1 MTHYIGI
8 VHKDEDSSYGIS
20 FPDLPGCF
28 SAGEDL
34 AELERNAI
42 EAIDLFLDG
51 EALDQFPSSDMTVV
65 RAGLSEDDRE
75 AMLMAVPFVRAGGRT
90 VRVNFTVD
98 AATLAAIDAA
108 AKRRNLSRSAF
119 LVGAAHREMTRRTT
133 RS

>member
-1 MTHYIGI
+1 MTYYIGV
-8 VHKDEDSSYGIS
+8 VHKDADSSYGIA

-42 EAIDLFLDG
+42 EAIDLFLEG
-51 EALDQFPSSDMTVV
+51 EDAARYPARDMTAIRDAVD
-65 RAGLSEDDRE
+65 AEDRS
-75 AMLMAVPFVRAGGRT
+75 AMLMAVPFVRSGGRT

-119 LVGAAHREMTRRTT
+119 LVSAAHNEIAGH
-133 RS
+133 

>member
-8 VHKDEDSSYGIS
+8 VHKDPDSSYGIA
-20 FPDLPGCF
+20 FPDLPGCY

-42 EAIDLFLDG
+42 EAIDLFLEG
-51 EALDQFPSSDMTVV
+51 EDAARYPASDMTAV
-65 RAGLSEDDRE
+65 RARLGEDDRE

-108 AKRRNLSRSAF
+108 ARRRNLSRSAF
-119 LVGAAHREMTRRTT
+119 LVSAAHHEIAGQ
-133 RS
+133 